1 MVLLMKM
8 KLLMI
13 KKYQQI
19 SSKHRA
25 YTLSKFLAFRK
36 QQQQKKGKTLFLRV
50 LYTYTMNFDYMYSP
64 FHSST
69 PYLPII
75 SSSQFHVCI
84 FIFIFDNPLNL
95 VSADHVHAWVCGTM
109 HWSLWELQVA
119 TSSEND
125 PPSLSTHPL
134 LIVSQSGVGPRD
146 HLCHLCRDFGS
157 LKIMLFIAADQST
170 MRKHGCTSL

>member
-36 QQQQKKGKTLFLRV
+36 QQQKRKTLLFLKV

-134 LIVSQSGVGPRD
+134 LIVSQSGVGSRD

-170 MRKHGCTSL
+170 MRKHGFTSL